1 MEKNILILLSVFTPC
16 FLFNKAL
23 VLENV
28 RAAAGCAAAVTTG
41 PGTIAGRANV
51 CEMGILKT
59 FAREART
66 GERGRMVGVVGFFN
80 GGMVGEWL
88 DVGRWTPAEI
98 VSSLE
103 IEKVGVGREG
113 RGRFGFAARL
123 EAGGPRLV

>member
-1 MEKNILILLSVFTPC
+1 MRGV
-16 FLFNKAL
+16 AL
-23 VLENV
+23 
-28 RAAAGCAAAVTTG
+28 C
-41 PGTIAGRANV
+41 
-51 CEMGILKT
+51 
-59 FAREART
+59 
-66 GERGRMVGVVGFFN
+66 GVVYLN
-80 GGMVGEWL
+80 GGMGGEWL